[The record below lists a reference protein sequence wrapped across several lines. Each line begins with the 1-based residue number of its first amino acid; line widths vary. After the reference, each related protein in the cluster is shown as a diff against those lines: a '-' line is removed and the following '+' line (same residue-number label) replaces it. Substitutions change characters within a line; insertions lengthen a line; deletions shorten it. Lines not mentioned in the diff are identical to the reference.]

1 MRTLER
7 DDSAVLPGMFR
18 ISVAGPKDPE
28 PSIQAIPGSYALIG
42 RTDGCTCCLDDP
54 AVGWRHVYLQGLYGR
69 IYGIDLGSQDN
80 TLWDEKPRR
89 QGWLDPEQ
97 TLGIGPFRVQLVDTL
112 GLGTGAEQ
120 LSEDFDPLSP
130 YAGQFGPL
138 PKVAIEVLS
147 TNSAL
152 PAWTI
157 SRVVTLVGSS
167 SRCQLRLHH
176 KSVSTVHCSL
186 LWLRDGLWVV
196 NLAGKG
202 GTRVR
207 GKPVQCAKLADGQR
221 LRIGQFSMRVRYSGA
236 LVTRIDPAA
245 VPANAEYSAAQS
257 EQRPITVGGEGGDK
271 KGDSAQFAVE
281 REALAAERADLA
293 AQRQSLDSRIKQV
306 ESREAKLGEAQQ
318 RLAAEWDAVHA
329 ERDALATLGE
339 NVTKVQAELASQ
351 AHALVEEAEALSRQR
366 SEMAAREAELT
377 SIRRRLK
384 VEWKKLEAARE
395 RTVAVRHKLNR
406 ERDQLEQ

>member
-18 ISVAGPKDPE
+18 LAVAGPKDRE
-28 PSIQAIPGSYALIG
+28 PKIHAIPGSYALIG
-42 RTDGCTCCLDDP
+42 RTEGCTCCLDDP

-69 IYGIDLGSQDN
+69 IYGINLGNRDA
-80 TLWDEKPRR
+80 TLWDDKPRR

-97 TLGIGPFRVQLVDTL
+97 TLGIGPYRVRLVDTL

-120 LSEDFDPLSP
+120 LTDEFDPLSA

-147 TNSAL
+147 TNAAL

-207 GKPVQCAKLADGQR
+207 GKPVQCAKLADGQK
-221 LRIGQFSMRVRYSGA
+221 LRIGQFSMRVRYTGT
-236 LVTRIDPAA
+236 LVTRVDPATA
-245 VPANAEYSAAQS
+245 PANAEYSAARS
-257 EQRPITVGGEGGDK
+257 EQRPISVGGEGGDK
-271 KGDSAQFAVE
+271 QGDSAQFA
-281 REALAAERADLA
+281 AEDRK
-293 AQRQSLDSRIKQV
+293 SV
-306 ESREAKLGEAQQ
+306 
-318 RLAAEWDAVHA
+318 V
-329 ERDALATLGE
+329 
-339 NVTKVQAELASQ
+339 
-351 AHALVEEAEALSRQR
+351 
-366 SEMAAREAELT
+366 
-377 SIRRRLK
+377 
-384 VEWKKLEAARE
+384 
-395 RTVAVRHKLNR
+395 
-406 ERDQLEQ
+406 